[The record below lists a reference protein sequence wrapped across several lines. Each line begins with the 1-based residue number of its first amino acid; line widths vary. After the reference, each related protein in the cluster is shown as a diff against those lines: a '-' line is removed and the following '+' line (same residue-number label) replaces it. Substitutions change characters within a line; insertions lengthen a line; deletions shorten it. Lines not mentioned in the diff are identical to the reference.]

1 MKNVIAFLEN
11 IRDNN
16 NRPWFEEHKEEY
28 QNALETFKEL
38 VTDIDQKLS
47 KTDVL
52 EKSKVFRIYRD
63 VRFSK
68 DKLPYKNNMAAYFER
83 ASKMRRGGYYI
94 HIQPGGDTFVGGGV
108 WQPEPD
114 DLKRIRDEFAY
125 DHQTISKILEAPQ
138 FIKYFGGISTEDAL
152 KNPPRGYDK
161 ELPGIQLIKQKSF
174 VASRKFT
181 DKEVLSPTFGD
192 EVVKTFETLRPF
204 FDYMSAVLTT
214 NINGEPI

>member
-94 HIQPGGDTFVGGGV
+94 HIQPGGDTFVGGGFGS
-108 WQPEPD
+108 QNQMT
-114 DLKRIRDEFAY
+114 LKESEMSSHMIIKPYPKF
-125 DHQTISKILEAPQ
+125 SKPLNSSNILVE
-138 FIKYFGGISTEDAL
+138 
-152 KNPPRGYDK
+152 
-161 ELPGIQLIKQKSF
+161 
-174 VASRKFT
+174 
-181 DKEVLSPTFGD
+181 
-192 EVVKTFETLRPF
+192 
-204 FDYMSAVLTT
+204 
-214 NINGEPI
+214 

>member
-94 HIQPGGDTFVGGGV
+94 HIQPGGDTFVGGGF

-125 DHQTISKILEAPQ
+125 DHQTISKILKAPQ

-214 NINGEPI
+214 NINGEPL

>member
-1 MKNVIAFLEN
+1 MKNVLAFLES

-16 NRPWFEEHKEEY
+16 NRPWFEEHKDEY

-38 VTDIDQKLS
+38 VANIEAKLN

-68 DKLPYKNNMAAYFER
+68 DKLPYKTNMAAYFER

-94 HIQPGGDTFVGGGV
+94 HIQPGGDTFVGGGF
-108 WQPEPD
+108 WQPEPE

-125 DHQTISKILEAPQ
+125 DHQTISRYWKILC
-138 FIKYFGGISTEDAL
+138 L
-152 KNPPRGYDK
+152 
-161 ELPGIQLIKQKSF
+161 
-174 VASRKFT
+174 
-181 DKEVLSPTFGD
+181 
-192 EVVKTFETLRPF
+192 
-204 FDYMSAVLTT
+204 
-214 NINGEPI
+214 